1 MLSIFDPLY
10 LLAYSITLYF
20 LYFSSPIYFHIPSL
34 HHELKFIHLLQINAL
49 ANRATGKGYED
60 SRFYENIKFR
70 WLPIENIHVMR
81 HSYLRFSDCMYF
93 IFIWVSLGGNYFD
106 NGDFETFT
114 ISTRLMCS
122 IVRGQG
128 SKLEQQSG
136 WEPVP
141 RQHQLFARWSTPFWS
156 AECLCRIRCTEFLQM
171 GPAYS
176 TNSRN
181 CCFCSWCIFSLLTIR
196 ISFQ

>member
-1 MLSIFDPLY
+1 MHSRTELQAKATRTAGFMKTSNLDGFQSKTFTLCATVIFV
-10 LLAYSITLYF
+10 F
-20 LYFSSPIYFHIPSL
+20 PIVCI
-34 HHELKFIHLLQINAL
+34 
-49 ANRATGKGYED
+49 
-60 SRFYENIKFR
+60 
-70 WLPIENIHVMR
+70 
-81 HSYLRFSDCMYF
+81 F
-93 IFIWVSLGGNYFD
+93 IFIWVSLRGNYFD

-122 IVRGQG
+122 IVRGPG

-141 RQHQLFARWSTPFWS
+141 RQHQLFARWSTPFRS

-181 CCFCSWCIFSLLTIR
+181 CCFCSWCMISLLTFR
-196 ISFQ
+196 ISFPIAFSYIGF